1 MVCVLTARRLARD
14 QKAIEQHMNGILY
27 KTAYMKCKSLG
38 TSTLVG
44 LLALCFVPCVRDE
57 VVLICAACLCFVSNL
72 ISVNRCFMA
81 AYRWS
86 QIKSGYL
93 HI

>member
-1 MVCVLTARRLARD
+1 MCFAFRNQMVCVLTARRLARD

-27 KTAYMKCKSLG
+27 KTVYMKCKFLG

-44 LLALCFVPCVRDE
+44 LLAFVFCVQSYFCIRY
-57 VVLICAACLCFVSNL
+57 FT
-72 ISVNRCFMA
+72 A

-86 QIKSGYL
+86 RIKAGYL